1 MKFIY
6 VMNDKDK
13 DTMLAMGYT
22 LLKENKKNKVYVF
35 VNKDTAVFSDSL
47 DIDKANISYVLS
59 DTIAF

>member
-35 VNKDTAVFSDSL
+35 ANKDTAVFSDSL